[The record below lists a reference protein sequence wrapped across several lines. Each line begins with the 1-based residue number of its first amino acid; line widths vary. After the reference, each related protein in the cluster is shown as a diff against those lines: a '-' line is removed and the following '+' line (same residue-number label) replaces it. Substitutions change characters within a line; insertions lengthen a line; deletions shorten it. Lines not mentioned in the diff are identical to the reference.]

1 MNRDRY
7 MPIRVKF
14 SQLAIKDNKKA
25 AQELRNLADG
35 LENCRNTSD
44 VVNALTQIFACS
56 ERTIF
61 NDLVK

>member
-1 MNRDRY
+1 MKRDKNIK
-7 MPIRVKF
+7 IRSQFCKLAVQNNKVAA
-14 SQLAIKDNKKA
+14 SQLRD
-25 AQELRNLADG
+25 LATG

-44 VVNALTQIFACS
+44 IINALCQIFAVS